1 MQEGIF
7 AILPESGD
15 REGEGC
21 ADYSV
26 ANVRLIWLQFP
37 FEQSSETRA
46 ADELAAMVSAA
57 MTSGSAE

>member
-26 ANVRLIWLQFP
+26 ASVRLIWLQFP
-37 FEQSSETRA
+37 FEQSSVGWAE
-46 ADELAAMVSAA
+46 DELAAMVSTA
-57 MTSGSAE
+57 MTSGKAE